1 MHNQMYRGLGFI
13 MAIESSSVMSCL
25 LRQTGYVTFTNYSF
39 VHPTFS
45 FAEYCNCPVIS
56 NSVHYLLKLSYN
68 LLETVFYALHCHTLV
83 KQVKSFFS
91 GSSRSDMDTTN
102 EHEFL
107 SSHESGGSVV
117 NPILGGGG
125 SARYQPVKLSETPTS
140 SESNGVGRTIID
152 V

>member
-1 MHNQMYRGLGFI
+1 MDNQIYRVLGFI
-13 MAIESSSVMSCL
+13 MAIESSSIMSCFV
-25 LRQTGYVTFTNYSF
+25 RRSGYVTFTNYSF

-68 LLETVFYALHCHTLV
+68 LLETVFYALQCHTLV
-83 KQVKSFFS
+83 KHVKSFFS
-91 GSSRSDMDTTN
+91 GTGRSDVDATN
-102 EHEFL
+102 E
-107 SSHESGGSVV
+107 SSNESDGSVM

-125 SARYQPVKLSETPTS
+125 GAGRYQPVKLSETPTS
-140 SESNGVGRTIID
+140 SESNGVGKTIID